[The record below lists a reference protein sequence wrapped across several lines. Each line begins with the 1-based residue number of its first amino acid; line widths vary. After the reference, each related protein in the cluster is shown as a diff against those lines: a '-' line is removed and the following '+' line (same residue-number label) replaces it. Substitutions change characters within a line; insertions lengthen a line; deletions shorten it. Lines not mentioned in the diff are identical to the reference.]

1 MSSSRQEWRDRDA
14 KLRHVSAVIRTF
26 LVVQWLGICLP
37 MQRTQVQ
44 SLVGKQIPQATGQ
57 LSLPAATAEPT
68 GHSQE
73 LMEPKTNE

>member
-1 MSSSRQEWRDRDA
+1 
-14 KLRHVSAVIRTF
+14 
-26 LVVQWLGICLP
+26 